1 MRIVIIGGGVVGQN
15 LAEELVHEDHDIT
28 IIDRDPAVIAT
39 LSDRLDVFAL
49 AGDGGSPR
57 VLEEA
62 GVRDAEMVVAVTDSD
77 HLNMFI
83 CLLAETMGVRNKLA
97 RVRNDEY
104 AQPRSL
110 ELIRRKLAIDGI
122 INPEGLVVEHVAK
135 IIAAPGATDAHE
147 LADGQILVHSF
158 HIHTGVP
165 LAGKRLREVRGLLP
179 GEPFLIVSV
188 SRDGRMMIPTGEDE
202 LLIGDRITVVMAR
215 GALPRFLP
223 LVERRR
229 VSLDK
234 AFVFDAGRL
243 GLAIARMIERAVPN
257 VVVFER
263 DERRA
268 NDAALALEWSLVVKG
283 SATELDLLQEYDLR
297 TCDLFVAASEDEEE
311 NLLAALLAKRH
322 GARKTIVV
330 TSRHANVPLLA
341 STGIDVVIEPK
352 ILTVSE
358 ILSHVRG
365 GRVLSVAKVE
375 GDAEA
380 LELLATRR
388 APIAGKP
395 LKEVAVPAGVL
406 VGAILRGGATNAADR
421 GRVEV
426 ATGESVV
433 QAGDKVIVFTL
444 PEGRAEAEALVSP
457 GL

>member
-1 MRIVIIGGGVVGQN
+1 MRIVIVGGGVVGQN
-15 LAEELVHEDHDIT
+15 LAEELAHEDHDLT
-28 IIDRDPAVIAT
+28 VIDRDPAVVQV

-83 CLLAETMGVRNKLA
+83 CLLAETMGVKNKLA

-110 ELIRRKLAIDGI
+110 ELIRRKLAIDRI
-122 INPEGLVVEHVAK
+122 INPEALVVEHVAK

-158 HIHTGVP
+158 NIHAGVP
-165 LAGKRLREVRGLLP
+165 LAGKRLKEVRPLLP
-179 GEPFLIVSV
+179 DETFLIVSL
-188 SRDGRMMIPTGEDE
+188 SRNGQMIIPGGDDE
-202 LLIGDRITVVMAR
+202 ILVGDHITVVMGR

-229 VSLDK
+229 LALER

-243 GLAIARMIERAVPN
+243 GLAVTRMIERSVPN
-257 VVVFER
+257 VVVFEP
-263 DERRA
+263 DTARA
-268 NDAALALEWSLVVKG
+268 NVAALTLEWSLVVKG
-283 SATELDLLQEYDLR
+283 SATDLDLLQEYDLR
-297 TCDLFVAASEDEEE
+297 TCDLFVAASDDEEE
-311 NLLAALLAKRH
+311 NLLAALLARRH

-380 LELLATRR
+380 IELLATRH
-388 APIAGKP
+388 APLVGKP
-395 LKEVAVPAGVL
+395 LREVDIPRGVL
-406 VGAILRGGATNAADR
+406 IGAIIRREAG

-426 ATGESVV
+426 PTGDSVV
-433 QAGDKVIVFTL
+433 QPLDKVIVFTL
-444 PEGRAEAEALVSP
+444 PEGRAQAEALVSAGAGP
-457 GL
+457 